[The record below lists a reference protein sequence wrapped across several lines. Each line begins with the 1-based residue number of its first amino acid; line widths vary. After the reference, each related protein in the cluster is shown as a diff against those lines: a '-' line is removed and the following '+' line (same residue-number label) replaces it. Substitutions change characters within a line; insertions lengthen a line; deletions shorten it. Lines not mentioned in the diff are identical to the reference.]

1 MRVLTCGSGVG
12 GGGALV
18 LIAALLLAA
27 CGTARTDAPLL
38 SERVYLAWV
47 KRDCL
52 AARQLVEQAPGARP
66 EPAVYLQRVAAG
78 AQEMQREFAA
88 VRPPPRLRLVHRE
101 LVRIGAAQL
110 ALIETARERLE
121 RGEALR
127 AAAELEA
134 RNRELVRR
142 ANAIAEQLGLAEC
155 VNDASAR

>member
-1 MRVLTCGSGVG
+1 MRVLTCGPGVARG
-12 GGGALV
+12 GVLV
-18 LIAALLLAA
+18 LIAALMLAA
-27 CGTARTDAPLL
+27 CGADRTDAPLL

-52 AARQLVEQAPGARP
+52 AARQLVEQAASARP
-66 EPAVYLQRVAAG
+66 LPAVYLQRVAAG
-78 AQEMQREFAA
+78 AQAMQRDFAA
-88 VRPPPRLRLVHRE
+88 LRPPARLRLVHRE
-101 LVRIGAAQL
+101 LARIGAAQL
-110 ALIETARERLE
+110 ALIQTALERLE
-121 RGEALR
+121 RGEAPR